1 MPTPRWSTS
10 TKRVVLLV
18 LAALVALLLWRTGD
32 IVAPF
37 IWAGILAYILIP
49 LVNLLERRGL
59 SRGLSAAVVFACV
72 LAAIISILRFAVPLA
87 FAEIRDLQRSLPRLI
102 ENAHQSIAV
111 FTNGTVFDQLDEV
124 LFVRGLNQLLGIA
137 PQFAVPFV
145 AGVGRFLLEF
155 LIFLVG
161 TFFFLRDGLRL
172 RRTFTRLIPQSQ
184 RGEILPLL
192 AQVSTLL
199 GHYVRGQLLLVVIMA
214 TATTISLTLF
224 ALPYAFVLGIIT
236 GVLETIPIV
245 GPITAG
251 AIAVLVALGHQNPF
265 GWTPVVYAALI
276 AIVYTVLRHT
286 EDYFVIPL
294 VIGRIVRLHPAI
306 VIFSLLAG
314 GSIAGLLGILLAVP
328 AAATA
333 RLVLIYISAKLRDK
347 DPFPQIEE
355 ELASTTGAAGEAAR
369 EPRVLGGQAR
379 P

>member
-1 MPTPRWSTS
+1 MPTPRWSTG
-10 TKRVVLLV
+10 TKRVTLLV

-37 IWAGILAYILIP
+37 IWAGILAYILMP

-59 SRGLSAAVVFACV
+59 SRGLAAAAVFACV
-72 LAAIISILRFAVPLA
+72 LASILGILRFAVPLA

-102 ENAHQSIAV
+102 ENAHQSVAL

-145 AGVGRFLLEF
+145 GGVGRFLLEF
-155 LIFLVG
+155 LTFLVG

-172 RRTFTRLIPQSQ
+172 RSTLTRLIPQSQ

-199 GHYVRGQLLLVVIMA
+199 GNYVRGQLLLVVIMA
-214 TATTISLTLF
+214 TVTTIALTLL

-265 GWTPVVYAALI
+265 GWTPLVYAALI
-276 AIVYTVLRHT
+276 AVVYTVLRHT

-347 DPFPQIEE
+347 DPFPQLEE
-355 ELASTTGAAGEAAR
+355 ELASTAEAAGETGR
-369 EPRVLGGQAR
+369 EPRVLGDRAR